1 MAIDNCLQV
10 TNSPNLLTFP
20 LYIFVF
26 SCILQICEEF
36 VRITNKDLLGT
47 FRAAVEKYAPQL
59 LSLYRTRKTEFGKD
73 LKDILRKLDDEVCA
87 QYTTVP
93 NKYFCPV
100 WWNLICWITTSLAII
115 RAIFLFFFFETAN
128 IVRHR
133 KEAAMKGLPVFLRED
148 PNLLFKQCLVSING
162 H

>member
-1 MAIDNCLQV
+1 MAIDNFLQV

-36 VRITNKDLLGT
+36 FRITNKDLLGT

-73 LKDILRKLDDEVCA
+73 LKEILRKLDDEVCA
-87 QYTTVP
+87 QYTTVS

-100 WWNLICWITTSLAII
+100 
-115 RAIFLFFFFETAN
+115 
-128 IVRHR
+128 
-133 KEAAMKGLPVFLRED
+133 
-148 PNLLFKQCLVSING
+148 
-162 H
+162 

>member
-10 TNSPNLLTFP
+10 INSPNLLTFP

-73 LKDILRKLDDEVCA
+73 LKEILRKLDDEVCA

-100 WWNLICWITTSLAII
+100 
-115 RAIFLFFFFETAN
+115 
-128 IVRHR
+128 
-133 KEAAMKGLPVFLRED
+133 
-148 PNLLFKQCLVSING
+148 
-162 H
+162 